1 MWGDEQLMRT
11 RRSTEIGM
19 NCGGGW
25 CRLEVASEAASTGSL
40 VSRGI
45 RLSDSDGRLR
55 GAVL

>member
-1 MWGDEQLMRT
+1 MRT

-19 NCGGGW
+19 TCGGGW
-25 CRLEVASEAASTGSL
+25 CRLEAAFGAAFTGSL

-45 RLSDSDGRLR
+45 QLSDSEGRLR